1 MYVCICNAITVKDL
15 ERDPGLRKLLG
26 NKCGRCM
33 QFNHIPVEIDELK
46 RINTDNGRRYITPS
60 GTHYPSI
67 TTILSHKSKPS
78 IDAWRRRV
86 GAKEANKITRIATT
100 RGTSIHKLC
109 ENALRNEPEDRETLF
124 RLSILDQEMYG
135 HFWPLLREID
145 NIRAVEATLYSDHLR
160 LAGQVDCI
168 AEYRGR
174 LSVIDF
180 KTSKKKKEKW
190 MCENM
195 FIQCSA
201 YAIMFEER
209 TGIPV
214 DQTVILMVQEDE
226 GPVVFVEK
234 RDNYVSKLIE
244 ARDAYE
250 NEA

>member
-1 MYVCICNAITVKDL
+1 
-15 ERDPGLRKLLG
+15 
-26 NKCGRCM
+26 M